1 MLTVFFYEAFEEEA
15 EHLRRLLPRDIKAEY
30 DSRAIG
36 ETDHEG
42 PPARVVSIR
51 TQSVIPPEWADRIG
65 GILTRSTGYDHVARY
80 IGACG
85 QPIPAG
91 YLPLYCHRS
100 VAEQALTL
108 WMALWRKLA
117 LQTRQFDRF
126 CRDGLTGTEC
136 EGKTLLVVGVGH
148 IGHAVTRIGTGLG
161 MTVLGVDSAPRHED
175 ATYVSIEDGLARADA
190 IVCAMSLNAGN
201 RGYFSRARWR
211 QAKPG
216 AIFVNVARG
225 ELAPADDLAWALD
238 EGILVGAAMDVYEN
252 EAGLAAAL
260 RAGRPHDAPGWVA
273 LHALRQRPN
282 VICTP
287 HNAFNTVESV
297 ERKSRQSIEQIER
310 FMATGQ
316 FKWSVPA
323 ELSRE
328 T

>member
-1 MLTVFFYEAFEEEA
+1 MLDVFFYEAFEEEA
-15 EHLRRLLPRDIKAEY
+15 EQLRRLLPDSIKAGY
-30 DSRAIG
+30 DFRAIG
-36 ETDHEG
+36 ETDHES
-42 PPARVVSIR
+42 PPARVISIR
-51 TQSVIPPEWADRIG
+51 TQSAIPREWSDRLG

-85 QPIPAG
+85 RPIPAG
-91 YLPLYCHRS
+91 YLPLYCHRA
-100 VAEQALTL
+100 VAEQAMTL

-117 LQTRQFDRF
+117 LQTQWFDRF

-148 IGHAVTRIGTGLG
+148 IGHAVTRIGTGLS
-161 MTVLGVDSAPRHED
+161 MTVLGVDILPRHED
-175 ATYVSIEDGLARADA
+175 VTYVSLEEGLARADA
-190 IVCAMSLNAGN
+190 IVCAMSLNADN
-201 RGYFSRARWR
+201 HGYFSRNRWR
-211 QAKPG
+211 QVKPG

-238 EGILVGAAMDVYEN
+238 EGILAGAAMDVYEN

-260 RAGRPHDAPGWVA
+260 RAGRPHDAPGWTT

-297 ERKSRQSIEQIER
+297 ARKSQQSVEQIER

-316 FKWSVPA
+316 FKWSVPV
-323 ELSRE
+323 
-328 T
+328 